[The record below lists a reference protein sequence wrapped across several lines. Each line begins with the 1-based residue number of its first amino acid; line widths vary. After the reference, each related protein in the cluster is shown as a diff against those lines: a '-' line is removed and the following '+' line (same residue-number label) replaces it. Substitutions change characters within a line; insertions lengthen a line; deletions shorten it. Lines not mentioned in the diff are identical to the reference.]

1 MRSYTHIV
9 GAIFLFVTFA
19 YVANFNNLL
28 TGIFFA
34 GWISVFPDLIDK
46 LTGKH
51 RGIGHSI
58 FWLIPLAI
66 VGFWNMGIAVAI
78 MIGFISHIF
87 LDILTTNG
95 CPVLYPLWKNDFV
108 CFGKKRRIKTGT
120 NQEKAVFLVML
131 LLLIPFL
138 FFTTNLV
145 SLFENTGDENVV
157 FAGSSESV
165 NSSINNDTMKNNF
178 YLNFELKE
186 GVNKNI
192 SIKKVS
198 EKETNILV
206 TDI

>member
-1 MRSYTHIV
+1 V

-34 GWISVFPDLIDK
+34 GWISVFPDIIDK